1 MEIGNIFGFIN
12 IIFLLLFLAFILL
25 APIYALGKFLIGFSK
40 SNNIIKKFFN
50 NFFIYS
56 IYVFLG
62 ILSSLIC
69 IIGNKSNVKAGEPL
83 TIHSGFDSTT
93 YQSFSSENTI
103 SILIL
108 TLLGIFAFFILKFFS
123 KKLSPILYV
132 LFSSLLILNIVF
144 TIIYTIQVLGYLDG
158 DFLDGNFYILGMLYC
173 FITLSFFYLDELKNS
188 LNLYIESELKNDR
201 VYKNKLLFTL
211 KKFTLS
217 FKNMAF
223 TWAIFIFPLALIIQF
238 ICILFG
244 QTPTSFIDAFLNTS
258 GYNFSTIPA
267 PDPIILEYD
276 GHYLCTVSVKG
287 HKKLVKPLRYGIRH
301 GHKIMVNRQ
310 LLIANAFENVLEEYT
325 PKLHKII
332 RNFYDKYGYPLS
344 KHINTKIS
352 ADITYILMKPLEWIF
367 LFVLYTVD
375 NHPED
380 RINIQYSELRK

>member
-1 MEIGNIFGFIN
+1 M
-12 IIFLLLFLAFILL
+12 
-25 APIYALGKFLIGFSK
+25 
-40 SNNIIKKFFN
+40 
-50 NFFIYS
+50 YS

-158 DFLDGNFYILGMLYC
+158 NFYILGMLYG

-188 LNLYIESELKNDR
+188 LNLYIENELKNDR
-201 VYKNKLLFTL
+201 VYKNKFLFTL
-211 KKFTLS
+211 RKFTLS

-375 NHPED
+375 KHPED

>member
-144 TIIYTIQVLGYLDG
+144 TIIYTIQVLEYLDG
-158 DFLDGNFYILGMLYC
+158 DFYILGMLYG

-188 LNLYIESELKNDR
+188 LNLYIESELK
-201 VYKNKLLFTL
+201 
-211 KKFTLS
+211 
-217 FKNMAF
+217 M
-223 TWAIFIFPLALIIQF
+223 IEFI
-238 ICILFG
+238 
-244 QTPTSFIDAFLNTS
+244 
-258 GYNFSTIPA
+258 
-267 PDPIILEYD
+267 
-276 GHYLCTVSVKG
+276 
-287 HKKLVKPLRYGIRH
+287 
-301 GHKIMVNRQ
+301 
-310 LLIANAFENVLEEYT
+310 
-325 PKLHKII
+325 
-332 RNFYDKYGYPLS
+332 
-344 KHINTKIS
+344 KIS
-352 ADITYILMKPLEWIF
+352 FF
-367 LFVLYTVD
+367 LL
-375 NHPED
+375 
-380 RINIQYSELRK
+380 